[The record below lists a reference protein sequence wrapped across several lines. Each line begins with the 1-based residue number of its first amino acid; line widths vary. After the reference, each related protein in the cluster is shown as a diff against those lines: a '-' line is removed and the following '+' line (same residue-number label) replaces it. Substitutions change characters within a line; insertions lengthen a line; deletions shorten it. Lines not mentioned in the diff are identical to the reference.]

1 MFNKINCFRS
11 GRTIKNRMHYK
22 MLVIDG
28 DEIILGGRNIEDTYY
43 ERAQKNYNDRDVYI
57 SGTTAQVATE
67 YYLDLWEAKHLTK
80 FKVAKPKI
88 KRKKKHAKYLK
99 KLADATLIID
109 NAKQTYLEKKTMFSY
124 AQWISKTLEV
134 DSIELAHDEVRSVK
148 NSRVGTT
155 KKLYEVLRNAK
166 HTVIIDS
173 PYLIM
178 TRELKNIFKSLI
190 KRDVSIRILTNS
202 LKSTDGLFPAAGY
215 LNQRRKI
222 AKMGIDLYEYN
233 SDDSFHSKSFVI
245 DNEIAIIGSFNL
257 DPRSE
262 NLNTETLAIIEDD
275 KVASRLTES
284 MNETLDLAYK
294 IDNRGR
300 PVGFTKRLPGVNLK
314 KKIITRLL
322 QIFITPWARGLL

>member
-1 MFNKINCFRS
+1 
-11 GRTIKNRMHYK
+11 
-22 MLVIDG
+22 
-28 DEIILGGRNIEDTYY
+28 
-43 ERAQKNYNDRDVYI
+43 
-57 SGTTAQVATE
+57 
-67 YYLDLWEAKHLTK
+67 
-80 FKVAKPKI
+80 
-88 KRKKKHAKYLK
+88 
-99 KLADATLIID
+99 
-109 NAKQTYLEKKTMFSY
+109 MFSY
-124 AQWISKTLEV
+124 SQWISETIEV
-134 DSIELAHDEVRSVK
+134 DSVELAHDEVRAVK
-148 NSRVGTT
+148 NSKVGTT

-178 TRELKNIFKSLI
+178 TRELKNIFKDLI
-190 KRDVSIRILTNS
+190 KRNVSIRILTNS

-222 AKMGIDLYEYN
+222 ARMGIELYEYN

-275 KVASRLTES
+275 RVAARLTDS
-284 MNETLDLAYK
+284 MNSTLDSAYK

-300 PVGFTKRLPGVNLK
+300 PVGFSKRLPGVSLK